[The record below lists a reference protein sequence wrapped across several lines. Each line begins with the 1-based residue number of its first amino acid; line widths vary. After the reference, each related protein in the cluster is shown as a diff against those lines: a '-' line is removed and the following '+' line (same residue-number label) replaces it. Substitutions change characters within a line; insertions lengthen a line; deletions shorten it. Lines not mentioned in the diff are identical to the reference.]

1 MDMSFAFNQRMTS
14 TGVAV
19 SMADIMAA
27 AAVRQSVAP
36 VRAGMPVP
44 RKGRDD
50 GLDSVGTLARVIVS
64 GVCDSVESAKLGGS
78 FSPRVADCLMVGK

>member
-1 MDMSFAFNQRMTS
+1 MDMSFAFNQRMTPA
-14 TGVAV
+14 GVAV

-27 AAVRQSVAP
+27 GAVWQPAAP
-36 VRAGMPVP
+36 VRARLPIP
-44 RKGRDD
+44 RRVKDE

-64 GVCDSVESAKLGGS
+64 GDCGSVESSRLGGS